1 MLLEL
6 TAAGS
11 VDDYDAEEVERLRAA
26 VALAAGVPIDA
37 VTLTIEPGSVVI
49 SVVIDPK
56 AATDPT
62 TASEVELEVEH
73 HLGTAAA
80 ASAAL
85 GIDVEVTPIFV
96 SPPPPSPSHPPGWTA
111 TPGVDEALPVLFVI
125 AGVMLLITCIGPLLV
140 AWWSCCWG
148 CCCGN
153 VEVAPV
159 EGASV
164 DGFYGHP
171 GEDPDLNTYRRL
183 SRAAS
188 AAATAAAEAD
198 AALDYAESGYGGR
211 RESADLTRMTKLRTQ
226 AAQLAVAPPP
236 APTAGRRRR
245 CRRRAGRRR

>member
-1 MLLEL
+1 M
-6 TAAGS
+6 A
-11 VDDYDAEEVERLRAA
+11 R
-26 VALAAGVPIDA
+26 AAGVPVDA

-62 TASEVELEVEH
+62 TASAVEREVGT

-111 TPGVDEALPVLFVI
+111 TPGVDEALPVLFII
-125 AGVMLLITCIGPLLV
+125 AGVMLLVTC
-140 AWWSCCWG
+140 
-148 CCCGN
+148 
-153 VEVAPV
+153 VAPMIIACGRQCLACFAKQSAAV
-159 EGASV
+159 DGAPV
-164 DGFYGHP
+164 AGFYGHP
-171 GEDPDLNTYRRL
+171 GEDRDLDTYRRL

-198 AALDYAESGYGGR
+198 AALDYAR
-211 RESADLTRMTKLRTQ
+211 AATAADASR
-226 AAQLAVAPPP
+226 
-236 APTAGRRRR
+236 PTSPE
-245 CRRRAGRRR
+245 